1 MRGWR
6 PGSNG
11 ARWRGFV
18 TKHRCAGLPLHGTQ
32 SNRLIFMATPPIRP
46 WEDVTRKQPTDG
58 RAKQFWRR
66 VTEGMELNQLWSQFR
81 KDAHSSYRLYSQ
93 EVDPTRIAGASRSH
107 HFWGIARQFFW
118 AIVEKLTPARRVLL
132 LIALALVI
140 VPGGEWTVTTRSHE
154 VKIFALDFHFY
165 GGLLMFVLLILEVAD
180 RVVMKR
186 DLQIAKEI
194 QAWLLPSQPPAVPGM
209 EIAFATRPANT
220 VAGDYYDVFAS
231 AEPGSNT
238 FLVAVADV
246 AGKSVPA
253 AMLMATFQASL
264 KTLSSTHGPLTEL
277 VSRMNRYACS
287 NSQRGRRFTT
297 AFIAEYEPASR
308 RLTYVNAGHNN
319 PILRRRSG
327 AIDRLDAGGVPLGV
341 LEDATYESGERVL
354 EPGDWLA
361 IFTDGV
367 IEAENTQQQEYGEA
381 RLIAMLQS
389 GAVTTPEVLLNSIL
403 TDLDRFAGNAPQ
415 HDDVTCVLMRA
426 V

>member
-1 MRGWR
+1 
-6 PGSNG
+6 
-11 ARWRGFV
+11 
-18 TKHRCAGLPLHGTQ
+18 
-32 SNRLIFMATPPIRP
+32 MATPPLHP
-46 WEDVTRKQPTDG
+46 WEKVPSQRPSTG
-58 RAKQFWRR
+58 RAKQCWQR

-93 EVDPTRIAGASRSH
+93 DVDPTRIEGASHSH
-107 HFWGIARQFFW
+107 HFFGVAKQFFW

-132 LIALALVI
+132 LLALVLII
-140 VPGGEWTVTTRSHE
+140 VPGGEWTLITKSHE
-154 VKIFALDFHFY
+154 VKVFALDFHFW
-165 GGLLMFVLLILEVAD
+165 GGMLMFVLLVLEVAD

-194 QAWLLPSQPPAVPGM
+194 QAWLLPSQPPSVPGL

-220 VAGDYYDVFAS
+220 VAGDYYDIFARAS

-238 FLVAVADV
+238 FLIAVADV
-246 AGKSVPA
+246 AGKSIPA

-277 VSRMNRYACS
+277 VARMNRYACS

-297 AFIAEYEPASR
+297 AFIAEYEPLSR
-308 RLTYVNAGHNN
+308 RLIYVNAGHNN
-319 PILRRRSG
+319 PILRRRTGS
-327 AIDRLDAGGVPLGV
+327 IERLEAGGVPLGV
-341 LEDATYESGERVL
+341 MEDATYESGESIL
-354 EPGDWLA
+354 QPGDWLA

-367 IEAENTQQQEYGEA
+367 IEAENMQQQEYGEA
-381 RLIAMLQS
+381 RFIGMLHS
-389 GAVTTPEVLLNSIL
+389 GVMTTPDVLLESNL

>member
-1 MRGWR
+1 
-6 PGSNG
+6 
-11 ARWRGFV
+11 
-18 TKHRCAGLPLHGTQ
+18 
-32 SNRLIFMATPPIRP
+32 MATPPLRP
-46 WEDVTRKQPTDG
+46 WEKVPSQRPSTG
-58 RAKQFWRR
+58 RAKQFWQR

-93 EVDPTRIAGASRSH
+93 DVDPTRMEGASHSH
-107 HFWGIARQFFW
+107 HFWGVAKQFFW

-132 LIALALVI
+132 LLALVLI
-140 VPGGEWTVTTRSHE
+140 MVPGGEWTLITKSHE
-154 VKIFALDFHFY
+154 VKVFALDFHFW
-165 GGLLMFVLLILEVAD
+165 GGLLMFVLLVLEVAD

-194 QAWLLPSQPPAVPGM
+194 QAWLLPSQPPSVPGL

-220 VAGDYYDVFAS
+220 VAGDYYDVFARAS

-238 FLVAVADV
+238 FLIAVADV
-246 AGKSVPA
+246 AGKSIPA

-277 VSRMNRYACS
+277 VARMNRYACS

-297 AFIAEYEPASR
+297 AFIAEYEPWSR
-308 RLTYVNAGHNN
+308 RLIYVNAGHNN
-319 PILRRRSG
+319 PVLRRRTGS
-327 AIDRLDAGGVPLGV
+327 IERLEAGGVPLGV
-341 LEDATYESGERVL
+341 MEDAAYESGESIL
-354 EPGDWLA
+354 QPGDWLA

-381 RLIAMLQS
+381 RFIGVLHS
-389 GAVTTPEVLLNSIL
+389 GVMTTPDVLLESIL

>member
-1 MRGWR
+1 
-6 PGSNG
+6 
-11 ARWRGFV
+11 
-18 TKHRCAGLPLHGTQ
+18 
-32 SNRLIFMATPPIRP
+32 MATPPLHP
-46 WEDVTRKQPTDG
+46 WEKVPSQRPSTG
-58 RAKQFWRR
+58 RAKQFWQR

-93 EVDPTRIAGASRSH
+93 DVDPTRIEGASHSH
-107 HFWGIARQFFW
+107 HFFGVAKQFFW

-132 LIALALVI
+132 LLAVVLII
-140 VPGGEWTVTTRSHE
+140 VPGGEWTLITKSHE
-154 VKIFALDFHFY
+154 VKVFALDFHFW
-165 GGLLMFVLLILEVAD
+165 GGLLMFVLLVLEVAD

-194 QAWLLPSQPPAVPGM
+194 QAWLLPSQPPSVPGL

-220 VAGDYYDVFAS
+220 VAGDYYDIFARAS

-238 FLVAVADV
+238 FLIAVADV
-246 AGKSVPA
+246 AGKSIPA

-277 VSRMNRYACS
+277 VARMNRYACS

-297 AFIAEYEPASR
+297 AFIAEYEPLSR
-308 RLTYVNAGHNN
+308 RLIYVNAGHNN
-319 PILRRRSG
+319 PILRRRTGS
-327 AIDRLDAGGVPLGV
+327 IERLEAGGVPLGV
-341 LEDATYESGERVL
+341 MEDATYESGESIL
-354 EPGDWLA
+354 QPGDWLA

-367 IEAENTQQQEYGEA
+367 IEAENMQQQEYGEA
-381 RLIAMLQS
+381 RFIGMLHS
-389 GAVTTPEVLLNSIL
+389 GVMTTPDVLLESIL

>member
-1 MRGWR
+1 
-6 PGSNG
+6 
-11 ARWRGFV
+11 
-18 TKHRCAGLPLHGTQ
+18 
-32 SNRLIFMATPPIRP
+32 MATPPMHP
-46 WEDVTRKQPTDG
+46 WEDVTRRKPPHG
-58 RAKQFWRR
+58 RAGEFWRR
-66 VTEGMELNQLWSQFR
+66 VTEGMEVSQLWSQFR

-93 EVDPTRIAGASRSH
+93 EVDPTRIEGASHSH
-107 HFWGIARQFFW
+107 HFLGIARQFFW

-132 LIALALVI
+132 LLALVLII
-140 VPGGEWTVTTRSHE
+140 VPGGEWSWTTGSHE
-154 VKIFALDFHFY
+154 VKVFALDFHFY
-165 GGLLMFVLLILEVAD
+165 GGLLMFCLLVLEVAD

-194 QAWLLPSQPPAVPGM
+194 QAWLLPSQPPNVPGL
-209 EIAFATRPANT
+209 EIAFDTRPANT
-220 VAGDYYDVFAS
+220 VAGDYYDVFARPS
-231 AEPGSNT
+231 GDSEIPA
-238 FLVAVADV
+238 FLIAVADV

-277 VSRMNRYACS
+277 VARMNRYACS

-297 AFIAEYEPASR
+297 AFIAEYEPSSR

-327 AIDRLDAGGVPLGV
+327 AIERLDAGGIPLGV
-341 LEDATYESGERVL
+341 LEDATYASGERVL

-367 IEAENTQQQEYGEA
+367 IEAENTQQEEYGEA
-381 RLIAMLQS
+381 RLMMMLHS
-389 GAVTTPEVLLNSIL
+389 GAMMSPATLLNSIMA
-403 TDLDRFAGNAPQ
+403 DLDRFVGNAPQ

>member
-1 MRGWR
+1 
-6 PGSNG
+6 
-11 ARWRGFV
+11 
-18 TKHRCAGLPLHGTQ
+18 
-32 SNRLIFMATPPIRP
+32 MATPPLHP
-46 WEDVTRKQPTDG
+46 WEKVPQQRPSTG
-58 RAKQFWRR
+58 RAKQFWQR

-93 EVDPTRIAGASRSH
+93 DVDPTRIEGASHSH
-107 HFWGIARQFFW
+107 HFFGVAKQFFW

-132 LIALALVI
+132 LLALVLII
-140 VPGGEWTVTTRSHE
+140 VPGGEWTLITKSHE
-154 VKIFALDFHFY
+154 VKVFALDFHFW
-165 GGLLMFVLLILEVAD
+165 GGLLMFVLLVLEVAD

-194 QAWLLPSQPPAVPGM
+194 QAWLLPSQPPSVPGL

-220 VAGDYYDVFAS
+220 VAGDYYDVFARAS
-231 AEPGSNT
+231 AEPESNT
-238 FLVAVADV
+238 FLIAVADV
-246 AGKSVPA
+246 AGKSIPA

-277 VSRMNRYACS
+277 VARMNRYACS

-297 AFIAEYEPASR
+297 AFIAEYEPSSR

-319 PILRRRSG
+319 PVLRRRTGS
-327 AIDRLDAGGVPLGV
+327 IERLEAGGVPLGV
-341 LEDATYESGERVL
+341 MEDATYESDESIL
-354 EPGDWLA
+354 QPGDWLA

-381 RLIAMLQS
+381 RFIGMLHS
-389 GAVTTPEVLLNSIL
+389 GVMTTPDVLLESIL

>member
-1 MRGWR
+1 
-6 PGSNG
+6 
-11 ARWRGFV
+11 
-18 TKHRCAGLPLHGTQ
+18 
-32 SNRLIFMATPPIRP
+32 
-46 WEDVTRKQPTDG
+46 
-58 RAKQFWRR
+58 
-66 VTEGMELNQLWSQFR
+66 ME
-81 KDAHSSYRLYSQ
+81 
-93 EVDPTRIAGASRSH
+93 GASRSH
-107 HFWGIARQFFW
+107 HFLGIARQFFW

-140 VPGGEWTVTTRSHE
+140 VPGGEWSVITRSHE

-194 QAWLLPSQPPAVPGM
+194 QAWLLPSQPPDVPGLR
-209 EIAFATRPANT
+209 IAFATRPANT
-220 VAGDYYDVFAS
+220 VAGDYYDVFARS
-231 AEPGSNT
+231 SVDPASDT

-277 VSRMNRYACS
+277 VARMNRYACS

-354 EPGDWLA
+354 EAGDWLA

-367 IEAENTQQQEYGEA
+367 VEAENTQQQEYGEA
-381 RLIAMLQS
+381 RLIAMLHS